1 MLNSYFDKRL
11 GFAYSV
17 ANVGGSI
24 GSLVMP
30 IIIQNLLEEY
40 GLQGALLVSSGL
52 ILNTAIVGSLMRPFP
67 NKENILNPVRAE
79 EEPLVDEFDRFDSTN
94 PYKDKCSLSESHIGK
109 YTESIITKELQLDDQ
124 SLCLHLIQKRHNN
137 NRERSFSERDKD
149 SAQSNMRNRPYN
161 YIKALPHR
169 VFGNA
174 INIYGIMQTPETI
187 CSMLSLHMIQHIGTQ
202 QEEKPS
208 EVTGQH
214 KEVTGQYKQ
223 CCYNN
228 IIHFNI
234 LNNYR
239 LKSILFAAFCSFP
252 GCVYT
257 IVYLPAFAKD
267 NDLSIERTA
276 ILLTITGVCDLVA
289 RFSLA
294 WIADSKR
301 IRRCHILGTALG
313 ITGMA
318 TMFNPFYRTFGT
330 FLVYAVIYGLFGNV
344 YSSLLTILIREIVG
358 IERLPAALSLHI
370 LIHGISSIVFA
381 PLLGTYFN

>member
-1 MLNSYFDKRL
+1 
-11 GFAYSV
+11 
-17 ANVGGSI
+17 
-24 GSLVMP
+24 
-30 IIIQNLLEEY
+30 
-40 GLQGALLVSSGL
+40 
-52 ILNTAIVGSLMRPFP
+52 
-67 NKENILNPVRAE
+67 
-79 EEPLVDEFDRFDSTN
+79 
-94 PYKDKCSLSESHIGK
+94 
-109 YTESIITKELQLDDQ
+109 
-124 SLCLHLIQKRHNN
+124 
-137 NRERSFSERDKD
+137 
-149 SAQSNMRNRPYN
+149 MRNRPYN

-174 INIYGIMQTPETI
+174 INIYGIMQTPVTI

-257 IVYLPAFAKD
+257 MVYLPAFAKD
-267 NDLSIERTA
+267 NDLSINRTA

-294 WIADSKR
+294 LITDSKR
-301 IRRCHILGTALG
+301 IRRCHILGIALG

-358 IERLPAALSLHI
+358 IERLPAALSLQI

>member
-1 MLNSYFDKRL
+1 
-11 GFAYSV
+11 
-17 ANVGGSI
+17 
-24 GSLVMP
+24 
-30 IIIQNLLEEY
+30 
-40 GLQGALLVSSGL
+40 
-52 ILNTAIVGSLMRPFP
+52 
-67 NKENILNPVRAE
+67 
-79 EEPLVDEFDRFDSTN
+79 
-94 PYKDKCSLSESHIGK
+94 
-109 YTESIITKELQLDDQ
+109 
-124 SLCLHLIQKRHNN
+124 
-137 NRERSFSERDKD
+137 
-149 SAQSNMRNRPYN
+149 MRNRPYN

-169 VFGNA
+169 VFGIA

-267 NDLSIERTA
+267 NDISIERTTM
-276 ILLTITGVCDLVA
+276 LLTITGVS

-294 WIADSKR
+294 
-301 IRRCHILGTALG
+301 
-313 ITGMA
+313 
-318 TMFNPFYRTFGT
+318 
-330 FLVYAVIYGLFGNV
+330 
-344 YSSLLTILIREIVG
+344 
-358 IERLPAALSLHI
+358 
-370 LIHGISSIVFA
+370 
-381 PLLGTYFN
+381 